1 MRKLLQI
8 SIRLIP
14 AMLAGAVQAES
25 VSLNPFSTEAGAAIS
40 SLSGATATGFTRI
53 YTNAPVDSRVINT
66 AALTSPRT
74 IAEGESAVFTFRF
87 ASTQIK
93 NSGAST
99 SAFRWGFDFG
109 AQVVAV
115 LVDVGTPLY
124 TFKQDRFDSS
134 AGYPFTV
141 VGTLAGSWG
150 TTTGGPVPASTAYL
164 NADNVVTIVTTL
176 KRVSGNNYEVKT
188 QWGGQTYI
196 SSSVFTTDHTLD
208 TVFIASGASSGTV
221 NDIGDNYT
229 ISNVSL
235 EVGPETARAS
245 LFIVQ

>member
-1 MRKLLQI
+1 MRAILQI
-8 SIRLIP
+8 VVGLIP
-14 AMLAGAVQAES
+14 AMLAGALQAES
-25 VSLNPFSTEAGAAIS
+25 VALNSFSTEAGAAIS
-40 SLSGATATGFTRI
+40 SLSSATASGFTRT
-53 YTNAPVDSRVINT
+53 YTNAPADSRVINT
-66 AALTSPRT
+66 AALASPRT
-74 IAEGESAVFTFRF
+74 IAEGESAVFTFTF
-87 ASTQIK
+87 DSTQIK
-93 NSGAST
+93 DSGAST

-141 VGTLAGSWG
+141 GTLAGSWE

-164 NADNVVTIVTTL
+164 NADHVVTIVTTL
-176 KRVSGNNYEVKT
+176 KRVSGNNYEVKV

-196 SSSVFTTDHTLD
+196 SSAAFTADHTLD

-245 LFIVQ
+245 LFIVR

>member
-1 MRKLLQI
+1 MRAVLQLALGLI
-8 SIRLIP
+8 S
-14 AMLAGAVQAES
+14 AMLAGALQAES
-25 VSLNPFSTEAGAAIS
+25 VALNPFSTEAGAAIS
-40 SLSGATATGFTRI
+40 SLSGATANGFIRI

-66 AALTSPRT
+66 AALSSPRA
-74 IAEGESAVFTFRF
+74 IAEGESAVFTFTF

-93 NSGAST
+93 NSAAST

-150 TTTGGPVPASTAYL
+150 TTTGGPLPASTAYL
-164 NADNVVTIVTTL
+164 NAANVVTIVTSL
-176 KRVSGNNYEVKT
+176 KRVSGNNYELKV
-188 QWGGQTYI
+188 QWGGQTYT
-196 SSSVFTTDHTLD
+196 SSAVFTTDHSLD
-208 TVFIASGASSGTV
+208 TVFIASGASIGTV

-245 LFIVQ
+245 LFIVR